1 MRVKNAI
8 SDTGERFCVLLDS
21 NGFPMVYPNLFITSM
36 YRNSG
41 QSVGT
46 FRKTLENIAFL
57 YELSSRLKIPIEARC
72 AKQDFLSYEEVSRIG
87 QYAGLTK
94 SGALD
99 SLTES
104 KKVVPFRRV
113 ARKRL
118 EVSRYTIVDDPEQ
131 DKVFWQ
137 TKYNR
142 LSDFGNYID
151 WLERYHSPHKKTQTK
166 RYFDELR
173 PLKSQQKTYWE
184 ILEGY
189 KFKSLDKQQRNV
201 FLDRI
206 RADFPDRVWR
216 DEGVCYRNYTLA
228 MLLYMLGVRIG
239 EALNLKIEDIRQ
251 RGNKHF
257 AYIRHNTD
265 DKQDSRIYQ
274 PKLKTNSR
282 ALQLTARL
290 KLILDTYI
298 THHRSAIKGAA
309 HCPFLFISHRL
320 SKGKANPLSISA
332 AEKVFREFSTVMGF
346 KVRPHILRHTWNDR
360 YSEAIDQKI
369 ANKETTQ
376 EKAEADRCQLMGWA
390 KGSDMN
396 LIYSAR
402 YDTERAMMVALAMQD
417 SDFELKESITYDDD
431 IPM

>member
-1 MRVKNAI
+1 MKSAM
-8 SDTGERFCVLLDS
+8 SETGERFCVLLDTS
-21 NGFPMVYPNLFITSM
+21 GFPMVYPNLFITSM
-36 YRNSG
+36 YRNSK

-46 FRKTLENIAFL
+46 CRKALENIAFL
-57 YELSSRLKIPIEARC
+57 YELCSRLKIPIEERC
-72 AKQDFLSYEEVSRIG
+72 AKQDFLSHEEVSRIG
-87 QYAGLTK
+87 RYTGLTK

-99 SLTES
+99 ALIENQ
-104 KKVVPFRRV
+104 KVVPLRRIT
-113 ARKRL
+113 RNRL
-118 EVSRYTIVDDPEQ
+118 EVSRYTIVDDPEE

-142 LSDFGNYID
+142 LSVFGNYID
-151 WLERYHSPHKKTQTK
+151 WLERYYSPYKETQTK

-189 KFKSLDKQQRNV
+189 KFKSLDKLQRNI

-206 RADFPDRVWR
+206 RADFPNRVWKN
-216 DEGVCYRNYTLA
+216 EGVCYRNYALA
-228 MLLYMLGVRIG
+228 MVLYILGVRIG
-239 EALNLKIEDIRQ
+239 EALNLKVEDIQQ
-251 RGNKHF
+251 RGNKYF

-282 ALQLTARL
+282 ALQLTAKL

-298 THHRSAIKGAA
+298 MHHRSAIKGAA
-309 HCPFLFISHRL
+309 HCPFLFISHRS

-346 KVRPHILRHTWNDR
+346 KVSPHMLRHTWNDR

-369 ANKETTQ
+369 VKKETTQ

-402 YDTERAMMVALAMQD
+402 YDTERAMRFALTMQD
-417 SDFELKESITYDDD
+417 SDFEHKESSIYDDD
-431 IPM
+431 VPM